1 VPRVVLHLAD
11 GRLFTA
17 RLLKG
22 AVDDEYLLHVEGVLD
37 EGELPGCLLKSA
49 EGLPPRPCRLLDVRS
64 EAGITILR
72 VSIDGE

>member
-1 VPRVVLHLAD
+1 MPRVVLHLAD

>member
-1 VPRVVLHLAD
+1 MPRVVLHLAD

-22 AVDDEYLLHVEGVLD
+22 AVDDEYLLRVEGVLD

>member
-1 VPRVVLHLAD
+1 MPRVVLHLAD
-11 GRLFTA
+11 GRLFSA

-22 AVDDEYLLHVEGVLD
+22 AVDDEYLLRVEGILD
-37 EGELPGCLLKSA
+37 EGELPGCLLKTA

-72 VSIDGE
+72 VNLAGD